1 MNRETLWKA
10 LEAHPTAGW
19 RNPQSLVLPSIP
31 AASRLLWCGIG
42 GSLLPSETLIRA
54 LGSSEAQARWTPLA
68 SPEPA
73 DLQLRKDD
81 QIVLA
86 SKSGKTLELWT
97 WIGRLRSLPG
107 WERLERPPVV
117 ITQDDANPLAA
128 LARAERWP
136 LLPIPTDVGGRFSAF
151 TPVGTLPLTWMGR
164 DPEAFL
170 EGGRAVVAEA
180 REGTGP
186 WGSRIGAMTE
196 SLVEGYLEGISEWV
210 LMPYALRLETLS
222 AWWTQLVAESLG
234 KQAADGTRR
243 GLTPIR
249 AVGPI
254 DQHSQLQR
262 WMAGPRNLGVVFL
275 TVKAPGSGER
285 LDLPAGCPYPALGGL
300 TGSRILAAQAEG
312 TREALENAGVPVVHW
327 ELPDLTER
335 LMGELMMAWQLI
347 VGLAGFA
354 LEVDPFDQP
363 AVEDGK
369 IRTFKKL
376 GLI

>member
-1 MNRETLWKA
+1 MNRESLWKA
-10 LEAHPTAGW
+10 LEAHPTSGW
-19 RNPQSLVLPSIP
+19 RNPQSLGLPSIP

-42 GSLLPSETLIRA
+42 GSLLPSETLVRA
-54 LGSSEAQARWTPLA
+54 LASPETQNRWTPLA
-68 SPEPA
+68 SPEPS
-73 DLQLRKDD
+73 DLQLRRDD
-81 QIVLA
+81 QIVFA

-97 WIGRLRSLPG
+97 WIGRLRGLPG

-128 LARAERWP
+128 LARAEGWP

-151 TPVGTLPLTWMGR
+151 TPVGTLPLAWMGR

-180 REGTGP
+180 REGAGP
-186 WGSRIGAMTE
+186 WGSRISAMTE

-222 AWWTQLVAESLG
+222 AWWAQLVAESLG
-234 KQAADGTRR
+234 KQASDGTRR

-262 WMAGPRNLGVVFL
+262 WMAGPRNLGVIFL
-275 TVKAPGSGER
+275 TVRAVAEAER
-285 LDLPAGCPYPALGGL
+285 LDLPSGCPYPSLGSL

-327 ELPDLTER
+327 ELPELTER
-335 LMGELMMAWQLI
+335 LLGELMMAWQLI